1 MRKSGRNIVREQKL
15 QVREGR
21 KQKGRE
27 RVRIYLFTKFPYIH
41 ILNNNNG

>member
-27 RVRIYLFTKFPYIH
+27 RVRISIQ
-41 ILNNNNG
+41 

>member
-15 QVREGR
+15 QVQEGR

-27 RVRIYLFTKFPYIH
+27 RVRIYIQ
-41 ILNNNNG
+41 